1 MYCLVGEG
9 LQSTVTKSM
18 KEVVDGSTW
27 VQPTIAV
34 RNWNILICVVD
45 SVCTWVQSTIVKRHD
60 VQICV
65 VYNMKEQVLKYV
77 EFQKLEVVR
86 TDLMYTSTAQL

>member
-1 MYCLVGEG
+1 MYCLVGEV
-9 LQSTVTKSM
+9 LLSTVTKSM
-18 KEVVDGSTW
+18 KEAVDGSTW

-34 RNWNILICVVD
+34 RHWNILICVED

-77 EFQKLEVVR
+77 EFQKLEVGR